1 MEKRLLSIFLLIS
14 ILLSSFNFVVYA
26 ANPGVKTIEPDD
38 IETTSAVLK
47 GCVTSNSG
55 IRIKEYGFKFVNDGN
70 VSIKKFVSG
79 KDFEYPDPI
88 NNDVIEYKKTKL
100 KAGKKYYYQFYA
112 INENGEQSFGK
123 TIDFETK
130 TGSSSNSSSSS
141 TDTKKPCIDD
151 FDCTEGYTFE
161 EGTYVKFYAKA
172 SDNDKVDT
180 MWLYIDGK
188 EVKKKSGE
196 SISYS
201 TDDLKAGTHTI
212 SVKVTDVSGNK
223 KEESMTVTV
232 VGKKDTTKPMINPIK
247 SSAGNSIEEGTGT
260 KFSTRALDNA
270 LHSVAMYIDGELA
283 AETLNDTIEYSTK
296 SLSVGTHIIK
306 VVARDK
312 SGNENETSISITVT
326 QKTAQKEEVKQEKD
340 TTKPMINPIKSS
352 AGNSIE
358 EGTKTTFST
367 RASDNALYAIY
378 MYIDGKQVKSVKTD
392 TIEYSTS
399 SLSAGTHII
408 KVIAED
414 ETGNE
419 NETSI
424 SVTVTKKENLE
435 EVNHNEV
442 QEEVNHDEVQEEINQ
457 NEIPASVN
465 NDVLVIAVGEVQGYF
480 NGDVVSV
487 ENPPYID
494 NGRTLIP
501 LRFIAE
507 KLGANVDWDAD
518 TKVITISNDDSVAT
532 YKIGNKN
539 FTIKGTYYQNGEVL
553 YSEYGI
559 TFEDTAAPI
568 IKGMRTFI
576 PLRLMCEKMF
586 NKYVHY
592 IDDGK
597 IIVIC
602 SKDGLQDNYIYSNM
616 ISKVRHSHSYLSNG
630 NGTHTCSVCNK
641 TVNCSGNPCSICGY
655 TTQAEQ
661 TQNNESAIGISQSE
675 KDQMKWY
682 IENLTG
688 GDYMK
693 YTKYPFEE
701 YNDYLGKAVYGEDLN
716 NLGIWSAIRDVGM
729 DSFEKIFNM
738 AMGEDTITKEKYELA
753 LSDLLME
760 VTETEELEDVIK
772 SRFSFKEDG
781 NGVTFDGYAYN
792 EALVELFKKLKK
804 ETNALEKKIKDS
816 HVEEYLDS
824 GLDLYATTFYKYSE
838 NAQYLDVL
846 KKIMYNLADLESDA
860 SGAEAIRNAM
870 DNVMEKYHN
879 QVSSKLTILGDNIT
893 EQVKGAIK
901 DGVVKELPEK
911 IGTFFGNVAKGL
923 DIAFFAKDMALKI
936 SGDGAKIDSK
946 VELQFMYNIALHLQN
961 EFFVQGRKCLS
972 DNIISDSEF
981 RQMNL
986 IFDLYRA
993 AQKLNCKNAGIKFYH
1008 ERYSN
1013 AHMINAYINDA
1024 INERQ

>member
-70 VSIKKFVSG
+70 VSIKKFISG

-130 TGSSSNSSSSS
+130 TGSSSNSSYSS

-247 SSAGNSIEEGTGT
+247 SSAGN
-260 KFSTRALDNA
+260 N
-270 LHSVAMYIDGELA
+270 
-283 AETLNDTIEYSTK
+283 
-296 SLSVGTHIIK
+296 
-306 VVARDK
+306 
-312 SGNENETSISITVT
+312 
-326 QKTAQKEEVKQEKD
+326 
-340 TTKPMINPIKSS
+340 
-352 AGNSIE
+352 IE

-399 SLSAGTHII
+399 SLSAGIHTI
-408 KVIAED
+408 KVVAED

-424 SVTVTKKENLE
+424 SVTVTKKEIP
-435 EVNHNEV
+435 
-442 QEEVNHDEVQEEINQ
+442 EEVNHDEFQEEINQ
-457 NEIPASVN
+457 NELPASVN

-501 LRFIAE
+501 LRFMAE

-559 TFEDTAAPI
+559 IFEDTAAPI
-568 IKGMRTFI
+568 INGMRTFI

-616 ISKVRHSHSYLSNG
+616 ISKVRHSHSYLSN
-630 NGTHTCSVCNK
+630 
-641 TVNCSGNPCSICGY
+641 
-655 TTQAEQ
+655 
-661 TQNNESAIGISQSE
+661 
-675 KDQMKWY
+675 
-682 IENLTG
+682 
-688 GDYMK
+688 
-693 YTKYPFEE
+693 
-701 YNDYLGKAVYGEDLN
+701 
-716 NLGIWSAIRDVGM
+716 
-729 DSFEKIFNM
+729 
-738 AMGEDTITKEKYELA
+738 
-753 LSDLLME
+753 
-760 VTETEELEDVIK
+760 
-772 SRFSFKEDG
+772 
-781 NGVTFDGYAYN
+781 
-792 EALVELFKKLKK
+792 
-804 ETNALEKKIKDS
+804 
-816 HVEEYLDS
+816 
-824 GLDLYATTFYKYSE
+824 
-838 NAQYLDVL
+838 
-846 KKIMYNLADLESDA
+846 
-860 SGAEAIRNAM
+860 
-870 DNVMEKYHN
+870 
-879 QVSSKLTILGDNIT
+879 
-893 EQVKGAIK
+893 
-901 DGVVKELPEK
+901 
-911 IGTFFGNVAKGL
+911 
-923 DIAFFAKDMALKI
+923 
-936 SGDGAKIDSK
+936 
-946 VELQFMYNIALHLQN
+946 
-961 EFFVQGRKCLS
+961 RK
-972 DNIISDSEF
+972 
-981 RQMNL
+981 R
-986 IFDLYRA
+986 
-993 AQKLNCKNAGIKFYH
+993 
-1008 ERYSN
+1008 
-1013 AHMINAYINDA
+1013 
-1024 INERQ
+1024 